1 MIRRRVFLFL
11 QAFRPVMYLTSHR
24 CLFSFTVPWFWG
36 APSGWMGG
44 NLGSLHPIH
53 TGFVTTLRP
62 PNPSIRTSLYTCWE
76 WMRCDTRRRK
86 RKEKRRGGEIL
97 RRCALWWENLNPYL
111 VWYLGSFPGWSAC
124 QSHGQLTLQSSKVR
138 SCSGSHMDITHIKWV
153 RRWYILWRVIK
164 KKTSSS
170 PPPPPPVFRR
180 PNPDAV
186 LSGNPNSLFPL
197 RENLKVGKVILLLLN
212 AYFILFFCRLRLSS
226 IRDLIRIESRDVAWN
241 KLIAISYQ
249 ASAGQNLQ

>member
-1 MIRRRVFLFL
+1 MVLGRPIGLDGREPGKP
-11 QAFRPVMYLTSHR
+11 ASHSHGFRDHSPTPKSVDSDLLVH
-24 CLFSFTVPWFWG
+24 L
-36 APSGWMGG
+36 
-44 NLGSLHPIH
+44 LGMKALW
-53 TGFVTTLRP
+53 
-62 PNPSIRTSLYTCWE
+62 YE
-76 WMRCDTRRRK
+76 KKEKK
-86 RKEKRRGGEIL
+86 RKKEGGGEIL